1 VRDVCVFK
9 DLSRGQCF
17 FKLFFILLPI
27 NTTLFMVT
35 VKMRSLNFTTVDV
48 NTQICVAI
56 ISQTKVCSP
65 KNAVFYNPF
74 NTQITENEEI
84 SMYLWTIIAN
94 EILRS

>member
-35 VKMRSLNFTTVDV
+35 VKMRSLNFTTDV
-48 NTQICVAI
+48 IKPKYAWPLFHK
-56 ISQTKVCSP
+56 TKVCGP

-94 EILRS
+94 GWT